1 MLLLIKVVFV
11 FVFVVF
17 YLINFREGVTS
28 HQGYYCFS
36 NFVVIVVGRNGAPI
50 PVQQNLSLLKSLG
63 SPQWHFT
70 TCTPRCFRNHRRY
83 HLF

>member
-1 MLLLIKVVFV
+1 MRLLIKVVFV

-36 NFVVIVVGRNGAPI
+36 NFVVIVVGGNGVFVVVFVVYGVFVAVI
-50 PVQQNLSLLKSLG
+50 VSVVEAV
-63 SPQWHFT
+63 FVVV
-70 TCTPRCFRNHRRY
+70 FVIII
-83 HLF
+83 